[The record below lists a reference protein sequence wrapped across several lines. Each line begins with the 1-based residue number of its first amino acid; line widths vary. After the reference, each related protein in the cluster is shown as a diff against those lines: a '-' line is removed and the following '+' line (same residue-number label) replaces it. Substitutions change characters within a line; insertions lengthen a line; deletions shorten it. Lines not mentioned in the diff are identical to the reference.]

1 MTDDNDLGMEN
12 PGQYGIQD
20 PSAPGEPDYWG
31 HDVSQPVPG
40 TAKQTRNE
48 QEGTRSGY
56 KQGEGSGSS
65 GGGGR
70 DSH

>member
-1 MTDDNDLGMEN
+1 MSKKTEYGVDNPEGV
-12 PGQYGIQD
+12 GIQD
-20 PSAPGEPDYWG
+20 PEHPGEPNYWG

-40 TAKQTRNE
+40 TAKKTRNE
-48 QEGTRSGY
+48 QNGTRGDTPT
-56 KQGEGSGSS
+56 EGSGSK